1 MALVSMI
8 DSPLAAPRQL
18 TSFRFLLLAP
28 LSSRRVFPTID
39 TAFQFNTIKEFPHYR
54 ISILVSEFCILR
66 TMDDVGKLSATQKS
80 ELMDNVQLQILV
92 ANTQEMLRVS

>member
-18 TSFRFLLLAP
+18 TSFRFLL
-28 LSSRRVFPTID
+28 
-39 TAFQFNTIKEFPHYR
+39 PHYR